1 MCESCGCGGSGMNH
15 HHGAH
20 EHHHAH
26 DHGHGHGHEHH
37 HHGEGSGHEVPIM
50 ADALAL
56 NQRLAD
62 ENRGFLRA
70 KGIRMINVL
79 SSPGSGKTE
88 LLTKTLAAL
97 EGSAAIVGDL
107 QTDRDAERL
116 RRSGRPAV
124 QIQTGTMCHLDAHAI
139 SHALDELLA
148 QAGGAEIRTLF
159 VENVGNLV
167 CPAAFDLGE
176 TARVTCLSVTEGEDK
191 PLKYPRAFL
200 SADAIVLTKMDLAG
214 PCGFDRDMALD
225 NIRHVNS
232 KAPVFEVSAR
242 DGRGMDEWLKWVRG

>member
-20 EHHHAH
+20 DHHHAH

-37 HHGEGSGHEVPIM
+37 HHETGGEHDVPIM

-88 LLTKTLAAL
+88 LLTATLAAL

-124 QIQTGTMCHLDAHAI
+124 
-139 SHALDELLA
+139 
-148 QAGGAEIRTLF
+148 
-159 VENVGNLV
+159 
-167 CPAAFDLGE
+167 
-176 TARVTCLSVTEGEDK
+176 
-191 PLKYPRAFL
+191 
-200 SADAIVLTKMDLAG
+200 
-214 PCGFDRDMALD
+214 
-225 NIRHVNS
+225 
-232 KAPVFEVSAR
+232 
-242 DGRGMDEWLKWVRG
+242 